1 MNNPGSP
8 SAGQLAATRAAHWH
22 HNASPILTTNMLRD
36 WLNTSGLVLFI
47 PRPQQLAIPA
57 PSLAEVILGQANSAP
72 TLAELAEPRTMLAR
86 LIADG
91 GAIPL
96 NLLGST
102 TGAGTE
108 TPDFIVS
115 PLAFSYIFTLRGD
128 KTWKQPPVTSG
139 PTKVSPLALATYNL
153 ITAKGQM
160 SASELATELSNE
172 VTEAAALRAL
182 TELWQHLRVL
192 PILQADG
199 SATLW
204 ELTTTRYTKQIKA
217 GVNAGQPTALSA
229 LTSLY
234 LGQAILP
241 TEEEIEIF
249 LSPLASRSRIRD
261 VVHALTSA
269 RQLEEIVIDGKAC
282 LYVSGE
288 FPALVEPPVPDA
300 IEVAPDA
307 SAVPAEATSAGA
319 PAAETRPQRISKFK
333 PSSGGEFRERKPFAA
348 RRTESRDGA
357 PRPARGRD
365 DSFKQRGEGRSDR
378 ERRPFRR
385 DERPS
390 FTKPWNE
397 DRRERSSPPFRKT
410 ENADAPRRPFR
421 SNDSA
426 EAGERPRRTFRD
438 GESSGPRRTS
448 GGFKDSS
455 SRRPFGDSSERKPF
469 AKRPFTKPF
478 ARKNDGGG
486 DDKPRFKDRPSYR
499 GAERSTS
506 DDSQRP
512 ARRTSSAK
520 PFGERKSFAPKFDRP
535 RTDRPRFDKPKFDR
549 SESDRPRS
557 DKPKFDGPRSDK
569 PRFDKPK
576 FDRPR
581 SDRPSFD
588 KPRFDGPRP
597 ERAASDRPKF
607 DRPKKSFSGKPERAG
622 STGPRREYG
631 DRPFAKGGKP
641 FAKFA
646 GKAKPFAKRGGPSGK
661 PRREKPE

>member
-8 SAGQLAATRAAHWH
+8 SAGQLAATRVAHWH
-22 HNASPILTTNMLRD
+22 HDASPILTTNMLRD
-36 WLNTSGLVLFI
+36 WLNTSGLVLFT
-47 PRPQQLAIPA
+47 PRPQQLATPA
-57 PSLAEVILGQANSAP
+57 PSFVEVILGQANANPS
-72 TLAELAEPRTMLAR
+72 LAEIAEPRTMLAR

-96 NLLGST
+96 NLLGSPS
-102 TGAGTE
+102 GAGTE

-153 ITAKGQM
+153 ISAKGQM

-204 ELTTTRYTKQIKA
+204 ELATTRYTKQIKA
-217 GVNAGQPTALSA
+217 GANAGQPTALSA
-229 LTSLY
+229 LISLY

-241 TEEEIEIF
+241 AEEEIELF

-269 RQLEEIVIDGKAC
+269 RQLEDVVIDGKAR

-288 FPALVEPPVPDA
+288 FPTLVEPAVDA
-300 IEVAPDA
+300 TEVAPDA
-307 SAVPAEATSAGA
+307 SVAPSESASAEALPAGTK
-319 PAAETRPQRISKFK
+319 PARISRFK
-333 PSSGGEFRERKPFAA
+333 PSAGGESRERKPFAA
-348 RRTESRDGA
+348 RRTEGRDGA
-357 PRPARGRD
+357 ARPARGRD
-365 DSFKQRGEGRSDR
+365 DGFKPRGEGRSDR

-390 FTKPWNE
+390 FTKPWDE
-397 DRRERSSPPFRKT
+397 ERRDRSHSAFRKP
-410 ENADAPRRPFR
+410 ESADAPKRPYR
-421 SNDSA
+421 SNDSSG
-426 EAGERPRRTFRD
+426 AGDRPRRTFRD
-438 GESSGPRRTS
+438 RESSGPQRQS
-448 GGFKDSS
+448 AGFKDSS
-455 SRRPFGDSSERKPF
+455 SRRPFGDSTERRPF
-469 AKRPFTKPF
+469 TKRPFAKPF
-478 ARKNDGGG
+478 ARKDDGGR
-486 DDKPRFKDRPSYR
+486 DDKPRFKDRPPYR
-499 GAERSTS
+499 GTERSS
-506 DDSQRP
+506 GDDSQRP
-512 ARRTSSAK
+512 ARRTGGK

-535 RTDRPRFDKPKFDR
+535 RTDRPRFDKPKFDG
-549 SESDRPRS
+549 SESGRPSSGR
-557 DKPKFDGPRSDK
+557 PKFDGPRSDR

-576 FDRPR
+576 FDRPK
-581 SDRPSFD
+581 SDRPRFD

-597 ERAASDRPKF
+597 ERSASDKPKF
-607 DRPKKSFSGKPERAG
+607 DRPKKSFSGKPERSSNAG
-622 STGPRREYG
+622 PGRERG
-631 DRPFAKGGKP
+631 DKPFAKGGKP
-641 FAKFA
+641 FTKFA
-646 GKAKPFAKRGGPSGK
+646 GKAKPFAKRGAPSGK

>member
-8 SAGQLAATRAAHWH
+8 SASQLAATRAAHWH
-22 HNASPILTTNMLRD
+22 HDASPILTTNMLRD
-36 WLNTSGLVLFI
+36 WLNTSGLVLYT
-47 PRPQQLAIPA
+47 PRPQQLATPA
-57 PSLAEVILGQANSAP
+57 PSFAEVILGQANATP

-96 NLLGST
+96 NLFSSPS
-102 TGAGTE
+102 GAGTE

-153 ITAKGQM
+153 ISAKGQM

-204 ELTTTRYTKQIKA
+204 ELATTRYTKQIKA
-217 GVNAGQPTALSA
+217 GANAGQPTALSA
-229 LTSLY
+229 LISLY

-249 LSPLASRSRIRD
+249 LSPLAARSRIRD

-269 RQLEEIVIDGKAC
+269 RQLENVVIDGKAR

-288 FPALVEPPVPDA
+288 FPTLVEPAVDA
-300 IEVAPDA
+300 TEAAPDA
-307 SAVPAEATSAGA
+307 SVVPAEAA
-319 PAAETRPQRISKFK
+319 PAEALSTETKPERISRFK
-333 PSSGGEFRERKPFAA
+333 SSSSGEFRERKPFAA
-348 RRTESRDGA
+348 RRTEGRDSA
-357 PRPARGRD
+357 SRPARGRD
-365 DSFKQRGEGRSDR
+365 DGFKPRGEGRSDR

-390 FTKPWNE
+390 FTKPWDE
-397 DRRERSSPPFRKT
+397 ERRERTPFRKP
-410 ENADAPRRPFR
+410 ENADAPKRPYR

-426 EAGERPRRTFRD
+426 EAGERPRRPFRD
-438 GESSGPRRTS
+438 RESSGPRRPS

-469 AKRPFTKPF
+469 TRKPFAKPF
-478 ARKNDGGG
+478 ARKDDDGR

-499 GAERSTS
+499 GSERSS
-506 DDSQRP
+506 GDDSQRP
-512 ARRTSSAK
+512 ARRTSGK

-535 RTDRPRFDKPKFDR
+535 RSDRPRFDKPKFDR
-549 SESDRPRS
+549 SESDRP
-557 DKPKFDGPRSDK
+557 KFDGPRSDR

-576 FDRPR
+576 FDRPK
-581 SDRPSFD
+581 SDRPRFD
-588 KPRFDGPRP
+588 KPRFDGPRS
-597 ERAASDRPKF
+597 ERSASDKPKF
-607 DRPKKSFSGKPERAG
+607 DRPKKSFSGKPERSGGA
-622 STGPRREYG
+622 GPRRERG
-631 DRPFAKGGKP
+631 DKPFAKGGKP

-646 GKAKPFAKRGGPSGK
+646 GKVKPFAKRGAPSGK